1 MYMQLPEKELK
12 EFLEFKYDQY
22 NRKEFIENDPI
33 SIPHRYSRKE
43 DIEIAAFL
51 TATLSWGKRS
61 LIIKSSSRLMNLM
74 DDSPWQFIN
83 NCQLS
88 DLKKLSRFVHRTF
101 NGTDCQFFIQSLKNI
116 YSHHGGLEKVFSEPI
131 LFGKTI
137 KESIIHFRNIFL
149 VLPHDLRLEK
159 HIANPTS
166 NASAKRINMFL
177 RWMVRKDDQGV
188 DFGLWNSIQASQL
201 LCPLDVHTGNVSRK
215 LGLLCRNTNDWKSV
229 EELTDKLRIFDDL
242 DPVKYDFALFG
253 LGINERF

>member
-1 MYMQLPEKELK
+1 MQLPEKELK
-12 EFLEFKYDQY
+12 EFLEFKYHQY

-43 DIEIAAFL
+43 DIEIAGFL

-83 NCQLS
+83 ECQLS

-149 VLPHDLRLEK
+149 ELPHDLRLEK
-159 HIANPTS
+159 HIANPAR

-177 RWMVRKDDQGV
+177 RWMVRKDNQGV

-215 LGLLCRNTNDWKSV
+215 LGLLSRNTNDWKSV
-229 EELTDKLRIFDDL
+229 EELTGNLKFFDLL